1 LRILIVSATANENLL
16 TTGLDLEKRIPV
28 KVNVPSNHDIDV
40 LVTGV
45 GAVPTA
51 FSLTRF
57 VEKYQLIINIGIAG
71 SYKPTFSIGDVVC
84 VKEDTFGDYGIDDNG
99 KFKSLFEIKALT
111 SESFFYDNFIQ
122 NPWLNK
128 DLPILKIPMAR
139 GITLS
144 TASGSQVQINK
155 IVELWN
161 ADIETMECA
170 SVFYVCRLLG
180 IKFICFRSISNMVEP
195 RNKSRWEMEKALI
208 NLDAEVRGFIKSLD

>member
-1 LRILIVSATANENLL
+1 MRILIVSATANENLL
-16 TTGLDLEKRIPV
+16 ATGLDLEKRNPV

-51 FSLTRF
+51 FSLTR
-57 VEKYQLIINIGIAG
+57 VIENYQLVINIGIAG

-99 KFKSLFEIKALT
+99 KFKSLFEIKAL
-111 SESFFYDNFIQ
+111 SNESIFYENFIQ

-128 DLPILKIPMAR
+128 DLPKLKIPMVR
-139 GITLS
+139 GVTLS
-144 TASGSQVQINK
+144 TVSGSRSQINK

-170 SVFYVCRLLG
+170 SVFYICRLLDV
-180 IKFICFRSISNMVEP
+180 KFICFRAISNMVEP
-195 RNKSRWEMEKALI
+195 RNKSKWEIEKALI
-208 NLDAEVRGFIKSLD
+208 NLDTKVRGFIKSLD